1 MQVQSGPSETP
12 HLTTRVV
19 GRMQQCTARDM
30 PISRYLYADM
40 SQKRL
45 RSAGIG
51 SRLDPVNSPRRST
64 TPHHAIRLACRRAER
79 AGAAVA
85 LGLDLR
91 GYLTGAEGT
100 VEAAREAG
108 YLAWGYRL
116 TLQGLALWQA
126 EAVDAAA
133 RKAERAAQLQAE
145 LERVRSEA
153 RAAEEARAAQLRQ
166 LEQLGAFQRLLDELR
181 ALRGALE
188 ACDACPAPV
197 ASPLK
202 AGAGACAPLGPSGAA
217 GRGGAVAD
225 VLGPSDRS
233 AAARSDRS
241 ARRGGGP
248 VLCVTDGIGGRS
260 KLSVCWSRQPSCL
273 QPRARGFLVSIP
285 GGSKRTETPAAK
297 KSRLAWERA
306 RALRAL
312 ERAAARWLSV
322 ETLCGP
328 HRYRKVPPAGADL
341 APYLAS
347 SRKERRRQRPLYAA
361 GMLQQEAMVVAG
373 QPQRLTEAGRA
384 YLLGRLVEEQRRH
397 YGLQVQAVAA

>member
-1 MQVQSGPSETP
+1 M
-12 HLTTRVV
+12 
-19 GRMQQCTARDM
+19 
-30 PISRYLYADM
+30 
-40 SQKRL
+40 
-45 RSAGIG
+45 
-51 SRLDPVNSPRRST
+51 NSPRRST

-166 LEQLGAFQRLLDELR
+166 LEQLGALQRLAEELR

-188 ACDACPAPV
+188 GLDACPAPV

-225 VLGPSDRS
+225 VLGLKC
-233 AAARSDRS
+233 A
-241 ARRGGGP
+241 GGYHKSS
-248 VLCVTDGIGGRS
+248 T
-260 KLSVCWSRQPSCL
+260 CWSRQPSCL

-285 GGSKRTETPAAK
+285 GGSKRTESPAAK
-297 KSRLAWERA
+297 RSRLAWERA

-341 APYLAS
+341 APYLAG

-361 GMLQQEAMVVAG
+361 GYLETAAIAAPG
-373 QPQRLTEAGRA
+373 GAQRLTEAGRA
-384 YLLGRLVEEQRRH
+384 YLLGRLVEEQRRE
-397 YGLQVQAVAA
+397 YGLDVAAKAA